1 MLRPT
6 MDLNS
11 GKGSLFF
18 IFNDLIVQ
26 IMVELVFKGTNDQ
39 VLTNSLLVAEKF
51 EKNHKDVLEAIR
63 ALFVSAENSAQTGN
77 QQLSK
82 MFALSDYEVSLNNGT
97 DATRKNPMYVMN
109 RDGFTLLAM
118 GFTGSKALQFKMD
131 FITAFNKMESMLKSD
146 DYILMRSQQIL
157 QKRIEIAEQ
166 KALILQAQNE
176 QLAETVTIQSTQL
189 KQAAPKVEYFDNVL
203 QSVNTYTSTQISKE
217 VGFKSADQLHKK
229 LREMKVMY
237 HQSGQWLLTAKYCG
251 KDYTKPRT
259 TQFTRSDGS
268 VGTNTITVWT
278 EAGRMFI
285 HNILKGGKSC

>member
-51 EKNHKDVLEAIR
+51 EKNHKDVLETIR
-63 ALFVSAENSAQTGN
+63 TILRSAENSAVLSMFCESTYLN
-77 QQLSK
+77 QQNK
-82 MFALSDYEVSLNNGT
+82 EQ
-97 DATRKNPMYVMN
+97 PMYVMN

-166 KALILQAQNE
+166 KAIMLQAQNE
-176 QLAETVTIQSTQL
+176 QLTETVTIQSTKL
-189 KQAAPKVEYFDNVL
+189 KESAPKVEYFENVL
-203 QSVNTYTSTQISKE
+203 QSVNTYTSTQIAKE

-237 HQSGQWLLTAKYCG
+237 YQSGQWLLTAKYCG
-251 KDYTKPRT
+251 KGYTKPRT

-268 VGTNTITVWT
+268 VGTNTITVWS
-278 EAGRMFI
+278 EAGRLFV
-285 HNILKGGKSC
+285 HNLLEGGESC